1 MSKPQLGHY
10 SSGMLLCAANTV
22 IDMNAGEGLNFI
34 TGGMGETYKR
44 QSGPLGRL
52 DGGWIYGL
60 TVSPAMGRLCGGKR
74 RLKDL
79 LLQSDNRVCADCGAP
94 DPKWASANIGVFICL
109 KCCGVHRSLG
119 THISK
124 VLSVTLDEWT
134 DDEIDAM
141 VEVGGNASA
150 NSIYEAFIPEGY
162 SKPSA
167 DSGHEERAKFIR
179 SKYELQDFLKPS
191 LRISSIPHKKSSLQS
206 SLSRKIMDSFRSSS
220 SSQNVEGMVEFIGML
235 KVKVL
240 KGTNLAIR
248 DMLSSDPYVVL
259 TLGHQKVQTTVV
271 KSNLNPV
278 WNEELMLSVP
288 QDFGAVK
295 LEVYDHDTFSADDI
309 MGEAEVDIQ
318 PMITSAMAF
327 GDAGMFGNMQIGKW
341 LKSNDNALIEDST
354 VNIIDGKVKQEVSL
368 KLQNVESGEISLD
381 IEWIPL
387 DQ

>member
-10 SSGMLLCAANTV
+10 SS
-22 IDMNAGEGLNFI
+22 
-34 TGGMGETYKR
+34 
-44 QSGPLGRL
+44 
-52 DGGWIYGL
+52 
-60 TVSPAMGRLCGGKR
+60 GKR

-162 SKPSA
+162 SKPRA

-206 SLSRKIMDSFRSSS
+206 SLSWKIMDSFRSSS

-259 TLGHQKVQTTVV
+259 TLGHQKIQTTVV